1 MNNQKNNSTLD
12 DITQN
17 LSNIKVNTK
26 SAIIYSRVSTNKQ
39 QFGTSLESQISLCQ
53 DYCNLNKFNVI
64 ESIQEVCSATSMTK
78 QLKLN
83 NLMLNHNNLHIVVL
97 EPSRLCR
104 NIKDFTSFLNN
115 CEQRNITIHFV
126 QSITISNNSQDIKRM
141 ISNVYDAELESKTLS
156 QRIKRSVY
164 HRKKMKT
171 YIPSVPSFGY
181 VVKDKK
187 LCFHEKEQEIID
199 LINKLFWGSN
209 TININELLFKIT
221 GNHDEICDLYD
232 NDEIFEIKYGN
243 MRIIDIVSFLNN
255 IDITFRGRKW
265 RSHSVSKLIKEK
277 PFLI

>member
-39 QFGTSLESQISLCQ
+39 QFGTSLESQSSLCQ

-64 ESIQEVCSATSMTK
+64 KTIQEICSATSMSK

-83 NLMLNHNNLHIVVL
+83 DIMISHNNFHLIVL

-104 NIKDFTSFLNN
+104 NIKDFTSFLNK
-115 CEQRNITIHFV
+115 CEQRNITLHFV

-141 ISNVYDAELESKTLS
+141 ISHVYDAELESKTLS

-181 VVKDKK
+181 IVENKK
-187 LCFHEKEQEIID
+187 LCLHKKEQEIID

-209 TININELLFKIT
+209 TSNINDLLFKIT
-221 GNHDEICDLYD
+221 GNADEICDLYD
-232 NDEIFEIKYGN
+232 DDEIFEVKYGN
-243 MRIIDIVSFLNN
+243 MRIVDIVSFLNN
-255 IDITFRGRKW
+255 TGITCRGREW
-265 RSHSVSKLIKEK
+265 RSNSVSKLIKEK
-277 PFLI
+277 PF